1 MYKLILFYHFQI
13 CGMNDHGLQQLVADA
28 GNAVADVGNENLQEP
43 PFYLVDSLDIH
54 MNDARVV

>member
-1 MYKLILFYHFQI
+1 
-13 CGMNDHGLQQLVADA
+13 MNDHGLQQLVADA

-54 MNDARVV
+54 MNDARVG